1 MTELEMILSIEVIH
15 SLLNGDQIV
24 FDIEE
29 DGVRVVM
36 TCDEKAVLTFR
47 DQIRKAMLEFL
58 PAHPSIN

>member
-1 MTELEMILSIEVIH
+1 MTELKMILSIEAIH
-15 SLLNGDQIV
+15 SLLNGDQIS

-29 DGVRVVM
+29 DGVRVVI

-58 PAHPSIN
+58 PTHPSIN